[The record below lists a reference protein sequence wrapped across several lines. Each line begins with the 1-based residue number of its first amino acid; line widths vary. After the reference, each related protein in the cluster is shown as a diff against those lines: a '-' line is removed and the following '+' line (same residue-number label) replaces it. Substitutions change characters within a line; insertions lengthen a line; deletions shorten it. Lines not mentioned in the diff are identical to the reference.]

1 MKENTDIKLQQQ
13 GDITIMNIRGDI
25 TSYSESIFKEAY
37 QQAIA
42 QGAHKIIFKIEKFA
56 YINSGGIALIIQT
69 LYQIKENKQIAAIAG
84 VSPHFKKIFNMV
96 GLAKFAGI
104 FDSLS
109 EALDDLKGRNADAA
123 TH

>member
-37 QQAIA
+37 QQIIDQDAR
-42 QGAHKIIFKIEKFA
+42 KIIFKIEKFA

-69 LYQIKENKQIAAIAG
+69 LYKIKENNQLAAIAG
-84 VSPHFKKIFNMV
+84 VSPHFNKIFNMV
-96 GLAKFAGI
+96 GITKFAAI
-104 FDSLS
+104 FDTLD
-109 EALDDLKGRNADAA
+109 EAIEELEG
-123 TH
+123 